1 MEIYSTEEQQVEAI
15 KSFWKEYGTSI
26 LVGAV
31 VGLGGLYGW
40 NTYSDMKVAKAEAA
54 SVAYQQLSANTSDE
68 AAILKAAEGFK
79 AEHDQQG
86 YSLLVEM
93 MVAKS
98 AVEAKDYAKA
108 EESLKK
114 VIAAKDAGSLGSVA
128 TLRLARIQAEQGQ
141 GAVALTTLDSITDT
155 AFEAQRDEI
164 KGDILTSQGETDK
177 AKAAYQAALDK
188 GGISAS
194 PLLKMKLDNLNQA

>member
-54 SVAYQQLSANTSDE
+54 SMAYQQLSANTSDE
-68 AAILKAAEGFK
+68 AAMLKAAEGFK

-128 TLRLARIQAEQGQ
+128 ALRLARIQAEQGQ
-141 GAVALTTLDSITDT
+141 GAVALTTLDAITDT

>member
-1 MEIYSTEEQQVEAI
+1 MEVYSTEEQQVEAI
-15 KSFWKEYGTSI
+15 KRFWKEYGTSI
-26 LVGAV
+26 VVGAV

-40 NTYSDMKVAKAEAA
+40 NTYSDMKVTKAESA
-54 SVAYQQLSANTSDE
+54 SAAYQALSLNVNDE
-68 AAILKAAEGFK
+68 AALLKAAESFK
-79 AEHDQQG
+79 AEHSQAG
-86 YSLLVEM
+86 YELLIEM

-114 VIAAKDAGSLGSVA
+114 VIAAKDAGALGSVA
-128 TLRLARIQAEQGQ
+128 ALRLARIQAEQGQ
-141 GAVALTTLDSITDT
+141 EAVALSTLDAVNDP
-155 AFEAQRDEI
+155 AFDAQRDEI
-164 KGDILTSQGETDK
+164 KGDILARQGETDK
-177 AKAAYQAALDK
+177 AKAAYQAAMDK

>member
-141 GAVALTTLDSITDT
+141 GAVALTTLDSITDS
-155 AFEAQRDEI
+155 AFDAQRDEI